1 MTFCTIRSRERLL
14 AKQDEDVNWGKLA
27 GIGLQ
32 VAVGVVVGLVVGRW
46 LDNRYGWTPRGT
58 IIGMM
63 LGLAGGLYLLIR
75 EGIRIN
81 K

>member
-1 MTFCTIRSRERLL
+1 VTFCTIRRESAL